1 MSLEHAILGFL
12 NYKPFTGYDLKKV
25 FDISVRHFWPADQA
39 QIYRTLGR
47 LVEQNYATVEIIEQ
61 TDRPSRKVYHITEAG
76 REELRRFLTTPII
89 PEENR
94 SAPLIQV
101 FFSGMLSD
109 EEALA
114 IFERG
119 AAMMRD
125 MLGAYNQVRP
135 QAQEFEQMVNSRREV
150 FFWYLTL
157 ESGFVLAKAQL
168 EWMESVIQRF
178 RNGEVPQK

>member
-12 NYKPFTGYDLKKV
+12 NYKPLSGYDLKKI

-47 LVEQNYATVEIIEQ
+47 LVEEDYATVEIVEQ
-61 TDRPSRKVYHITEAG
+61 TDRPSRKVYHITAAG
-76 REELRRFLTTPII
+76 RAELRRFLTTPIM

-101 FFSGMLSD
+101 FFSGLLND

-119 AAMMRD
+119 AAMLRG
-125 MLGAYNQVRP
+125 MLGAFDQVRP
-135 QAQEFEQMVNSRREV
+135 QAQEFVEMVHSPREA
-150 FFWYLTL
+150 FFWFLTL
-157 ESGFVLAKAQL
+157 ESGFVMAKSQL

-178 RNGEVPQK
+178 RHGEVPQE